1 MRISVDR
8 PKVRRGDSVTVTIAA
23 PGATR
28 ATLWRRGP
36 GEAWRAEVVP
46 LGDEGRAAR
55 RLGPLEHD
63 LFLRA
68 STGGRR
74 STELHVAVAL
84 PAFLA
89 ALEITARF
97 PAYLDRPDEP
107 LATGAGVDTV
117 TIPEGTTLV
126 ARGEASVALRSAAWT
141 EGRGAVAL
149 RVDGS
154 AFSGSLTPGSNSTW
168 RLALAPTTT
177 GDTDVAVSRRHDCPR
192 SNVVRQPAAA

>member
-1 MRISVDR
+1 DR
-8 PKVRRGDSVTVTIAA
+8 PRVRRGDSVTVTIVA
-23 PGATR
+23 PGAAR

-36 GEAWRAEVVP
+36 GESWRAEVVP

-107 LATGAGVDTV
+107 FVTGAGVDTV

-126 ARGEASVALRSAAWT
+126 ARGAASVALRSAAWT
-141 EGRGAVAL
+141 TGGGPAAVAV
-149 RVDGS
+149 RID
-154 AFSGSLTPGSNSTW
+154 APASTGW
-168 RLALAPTTT
+168 
-177 GDTDVAVSRRHDCPR
+177 
-192 SNVVRQPAAA
+192 